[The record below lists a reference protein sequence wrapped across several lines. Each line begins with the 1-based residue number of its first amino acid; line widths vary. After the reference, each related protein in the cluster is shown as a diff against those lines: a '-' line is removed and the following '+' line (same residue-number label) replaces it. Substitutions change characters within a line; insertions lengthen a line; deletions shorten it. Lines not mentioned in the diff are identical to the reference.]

1 MEWLCAWH
9 RSGDNFVPGNIVE
22 IEVCNFMT
30 YTHLKSK
37 PGPRLN
43 LVIGPNGTGKSS
55 LVCAI
60 GIGLAGEPAVII
72 STLSLS
78 LTLSACNLVFSDSV
92 MILFWL
98 APETSRAV
106 TRCGFLKMV
115 VHLQISWTYKIVWG
129 VLSSHLCTW
138 ILHYYFL
145 LYWLD

>member
-1 MEWLCAWH
+1 MADRTRPLPMDSGLQGRSSKRARTSAS

-78 LTLSACNLVFSDSV
+78 LSLSLCV
-92 MILFWL
+92 
-98 APETSRAV
+98 TS
-106 TRCGFLKMV
+106 CFLI
-115 VHLQISWTYKIVWG
+115 Q
-129 VLSSHLCTW
+129 
-138 ILHYYFL
+138 
-145 LYWLD
+145 